1 MSRRQLVSCV
11 AVIVGVT
18 SMSSCGSSA
27 PLTPTAPSTVLDNVA
42 VPSGPPGTLL
52 GAGDV
57 ALCDAP
63 GATRTAAL
71 LDDLRGTVII
81 PGDIAYPTGSMAD
94 FRNCFD
100 PAWGRH
106 RSRIRPVP
114 GNHEYDTPGAAGF
127 FEYFG
132 GAAGPAGLGYYSF
145 TVGPWLVLA
154 INSEVPA
161 QGGSAQYEWV
171 RGELARDSRLCTAA
185 FWHRPLFSSGT
196 NGPQRD
202 MLDMWRLLHAQNVDL
217 VINGHEHIYERFAP
231 QTPDG
236 GLDPVEGIRQFT
248 IGTGGAPQTAVG
260 ALARNSEIAASAWGI
275 ARFTLHSHG
284 YTWDFVPAAGES
296 FRDSGAGSCH

>member
-1 MSRRQLVSCV
+1 MCAV
-11 AVIVGVT
+11 AIAAAMTVL
-18 SMSSCGSSA
+18 SCGAIAPDPPSA
-27 PLTPTAPSTVLDNVA
+27 PSPVANNVA
-42 VPSGPPGTLL
+42 TPSGPAGTLV

-63 GATRTAAL
+63 GATKTAAL
-71 LDDLRGTVII
+71 LDDLRGTIII

-114 GNHEYDTPGAAGF
+114 GNHEYDTPGAAGY

-132 GAAGPAGLGYYSF
+132 AAAGPGGLGYYSF
-145 TVGPWLVLA
+145 TAGPWLVLA
-154 INSEVPA
+154 INSQVPVSR
-161 QGGSAQYEWV
+161 GSAQYEWL
-171 RGELARDSRLCTAA
+171 RSELTRDNRLCTAA

-196 NGPQRD
+196 NGPQPD
-202 MLDMWRLLHAQNVDL
+202 MADVWHLLYAQNVDI

-236 GLDPVEGIRQFT
+236 ELDHVRGIRQFT
-248 IGTGGAPQTAVG
+248 IGTGGAPQTTVVAT
-260 ALARNSEIAASAWGI
+260 ARNSEIAASAWGI
-275 ARFTLHSHG
+275 ATFTLHSQG
-284 YTWDFVPAAGES
+284 YRWEFVPAAGES
-296 FRDSGAGSCH
+296 FRDAGAGSCH